1 MIFLVC
7 MYEKYSYVLLL
18 KTSWFCYVNMYVFW
32 YVCMY
37 VWIFS
42 FIILSIQFNLCFF
55 GGVMFLFFFIY
66 VFVILFNLCN
76 TSNVLLISSVI
87 LFVLLLLL
95 LCLYC
100 GLLFCLFI
108 IVKTFR
114 SSKEMFITIAFSC
127 CYLNR
132 IYVFVFFL
140 WFSNPLVCFF
150 YLQFP

>member
-1 MIFLVC
+1 MCDFSCMYVWEIFLCVITKNI
-7 MYEKYSYVLLL
+7 MVLLC
-18 KTSWFCYVNMYVFW
+18 KYVCIL
-32 YVCMY
+32 VCMY
-37 VWIFS
+37 VWIFL

-55 GGVMFLFFFIY
+55 GGVMFLFLFFFIY

-132 IYVFVFFL
+132 IYFFFL

>member
-32 YVCMY
+32 YVWMY
-37 VWIFS
+37 VWIFL
-42 FIILSIQFNLCFF
+42 FIILSIQFNLCFG

-66 VFVILFNLCN
+66 VFVILFTLCN

-87 LFVLLLLL
+87 LFVLLLL

-132 IYVFVFFL
+132 IYFFVFL

>member
-1 MIFLVC
+1 MCDFSCMYVWEIFLCVITKNI
-7 MYEKYSYVLLL
+7 MVLLC
-18 KTSWFCYVNMYVFW
+18 KYVCIL
-32 YVCMY
+32 VCMY
-37 VWIFS
+37 VWIFL

-132 IYVFVFFL
+132 IYFFVFFL